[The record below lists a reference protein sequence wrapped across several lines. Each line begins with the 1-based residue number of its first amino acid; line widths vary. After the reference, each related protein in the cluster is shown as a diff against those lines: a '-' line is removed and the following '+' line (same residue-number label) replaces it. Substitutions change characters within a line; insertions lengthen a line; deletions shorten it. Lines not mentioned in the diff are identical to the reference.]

1 LTCARLERYSGVAFS
16 RLNRLEQLVT
26 KQTPEILS
34 LDKEGGVMT
43 LMLKK
48 GLYPLEA
55 AYGAAYVL
63 IDRAYVLLD
72 KSEDGSILVHV
83 RAKKGKEDEQDLEA
97 LAGDFANEA
106 LSQVLRSRIARQHK
120 DRLEA
125 IVGQAV
131 RGALGVSGPAD
142 DDDLGLDDLDDDGF
156 LDFLEDPLGIAV
168 PWEEKFKKSTE
179 ESAAAGE
186 AKDDKGDT
194 EDKAGDSEAGPGDSG
209 GFQPV
214 KPEGPAS

>member
-1 LTCARLERYSGVAFS
+1 MLRLDVRPHPRLQRCRFS
-16 RLNRLEQLVT
+16 RLNRLERLVT

-43 LMLKK
+43 LILKK
-48 GLYPLEA
+48 GLYQLEA
-55 AYGAAYVL
+55 IFGAAYVL
-63 IDRAYVLLD
+63 IDRAYILLD
-72 KSEDGSILVHV
+72 KSEDGSVLVHV
-83 RAKKGKEDEQDLEA
+83 RAKKGTDAEQDLEA

-131 RGALGVSGPAD
+131 RGALGVSGAAD
-142 DDDLGLDDLDDDGF
+142 EDDLGLDDLDDDGF

-179 ESAAAGE
+179 DGE
-186 AKDDKGDT
+186 ASDDK
-194 EDKAGDSEAGPGDSG
+194 EADKAEPGPGDSG

-214 KPEGPAS
+214 KPEGPSS